1 MHPVVKPKPRTAK
14 IIAEKERMILV
25 NERI

>member
-14 IIAEKERMILV
+14 IIAKKERVILV